1 MYQGHLDTA
10 RDGAR
15 ELSTDCLMSF
25 QKLKLSSA
33 LELRAYD
40 IDHFGETERYAG
52 ASSMPLSVGATAI
65 MRARLNLPTLTLS
78 LVKTFPRIVRGYQ
91 LTDAAAVVVP
101 MDHVTSARING
112 QSMGRSIVIL
122 KGASDCV
129 VSEPEGRLMAVVYFV
144 PPQREPWV
152 QMSDGYRLVNPPSD
166 VLASLRHLV
175 FVTLEIAAHDPD
187 FLNQPTSL
195 TAVEQS
201 LLSTMEAALR
211 TGESGGPVSS
221 ATDRYRRIV
230 ADMERLIRQDLSV
243 WHKTTELAK
252 QLGVSVRTLQ
262 SATQAICGI
271 SPHRYSRILRLWSV
285 RKQLRSGP
293 AQRSVKACA
302 IAHGFWHLSEF
313 AASYRAVFGELP
325 SETLHRA
332 ARETSSSGNVRSGF
346 PEGSCVQP
354 EARSRFIQI

>member
-1 MYQGHLDTA
+1 MDHGHLDIA

-15 ELSTDCLMSF
+15 ELAADRLMSF
-25 QKLKLSSA
+25 QKLKPSSA
-33 LELRAYD
+33 LELEAYD

-52 ASSMPLSVGATAI
+52 ASSMPLSGGATAI
-65 MRARLNLPTLTLS
+65 MRARLSLPTLTLS
-78 LVKTFPRIVRGYQ
+78 LVKSFPRIVRGYQ

-112 QSMGRSIVIL
+112 QSMGSSIVVL
-122 KGASDCV
+122 KGTSDCV
-129 VSEPEGRLMAVVYFV
+129 VYEPEGRLMAVVYFA

-152 QMSDGYRLVNPPSD
+152 QLTDGYHLVNPAAD
-166 VLASLRHLV
+166 ALASLRHLV
-175 FVTLEIAAHDPD
+175 SVTLEIAAHDPD
-187 FLNQPTSL
+187 FLNQPMSL

-201 LLSTMEAALR
+201 LLGAMEAALR

-221 ATDRYRRIV
+221 VTDGYRRIV

-243 WHKTTELAK
+243 WHKTTEMAK
-252 QLGVSVRTLQ
+252 QVGVSVRTLQ
-262 SATQAICGI
+262 SATQAICGM

-293 AQRSVKACA
+293 GQRSVKACA
-302 IAHGFWHLSEF
+302 IANGFWHLSEF
-313 AASYRAVFGELP
+313 AASYRAAFGELP

-332 ARETSSSGNVRSGF
+332 VREAS
-346 PEGSCVQP
+346 
-354 EARSRFIQI
+354 